1 MLQIRKQGPEAPFLK
16 VLCKNKQSPQNF
28 SSTGT
33 LDMAEIT
40 ASAVKE
46 LRERTGLGMM
56 ECKKALVEANGDID
70 LAIENM
76 RKAGSM
82 KAAKKA
88 GRTAAEGLV
97 LTKIA
102 SDSSYGVMVEVNSET
117 DFAAREENF
126 IAFVNKVLNKVF
138 ETKSTD
144 IPLMMAA
151 GMEEIRLAL
160 VQKIGENISVRRA
173 VLVGG
178 DGATV
183 GSYVHSNNKIA
194 VLVALNGGDQDLA
207 REVAMHVAATSPLVV
222 SPEDVP
228 ADVLSKESEIY
239 TAQAAESGKPAD
251 IIEKMVSGRLR
262 KFIEE
267 VSLTEQAFVKDPEIK
282 VGKLVKQAS
291 ARINSFVRFMVG
303 EGIEKEVV
311 DFAAEV
317 AAQLKKD

>member
-16 VLCKNKQSPQNF
+16 VLCKNKQSLQNF

-151 GMEEIRLAL
+151 GMEETRLAL

-207 REVAMHVAATSPLVV
+207 REVAMHVAATNPLVV

>member
-1 MLQIRKQGPEAPFLK
+1 
-16 VLCKNKQSPQNF
+16 
-28 SSTGT
+28 
-33 LDMAEIT
+33 MAEIT